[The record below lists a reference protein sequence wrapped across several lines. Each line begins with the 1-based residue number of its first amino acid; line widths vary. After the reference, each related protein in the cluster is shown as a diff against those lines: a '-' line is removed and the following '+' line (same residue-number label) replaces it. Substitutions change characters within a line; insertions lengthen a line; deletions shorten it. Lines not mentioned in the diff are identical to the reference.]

1 MTKNAASATMQL
13 EPIGPWLWCLRTDL
27 VQAYAVRHGEG
38 FNLIDAST
46 AGSEEAILGCLA
58 TIERTA
64 SDAVQLHDIVI
75 THGHDDHSG
84 AAAGLARRT
93 GARILAS
100 ITDAPV
106 IEGRKVQ
113 PEPQLTDWE
122 VPLYEQVMPSV
133 PPAPSARVD
142 VLLDDGALLEW
153 DQPAVVVSTPGHT
166 PGSISLL
173 FSRAGTLIAGD
184 AIASHEGEPMLGVFN
199 SDPGQ
204 ARGSFRA
211 LAELDVDVACF
222 GHGEPLLNN
231 AQQRLAGVAARL

>member
-1 MTKNAASATMQL
+1 MTKRAAEATMHL
-13 EPIGPWLWCLRTDL
+13 DPIRPGLWCLRTDL

-46 AGSEEAILGCLA
+46 AGSEEAILSCLA
-58 TIERTA
+58 TIDRTA
-64 SDAVQLHDIVI
+64 PDAVQLNDIVI

-100 ITDAPV
+100 ATDAPV

-122 VPLYEQVMPSV
+122 VPLYEQVVPSG
-133 PPAPSARVD
+133 PPAPPAHVD
-142 VLLDDGALLEW
+142 VLLDDGAVLEW

-166 PGSISLL
+166 PGSVSLL
-173 FSRAGTLIAGD
+173 FSRARTLIAGD
-184 AIASHEGEPMLGVFN
+184 AIASHDGEPMLGVFN
-199 SDPGQ
+199 CDPDQ
-204 ARGSFRA
+204 ARESFRA
-211 LAELDVDVACF
+211 LAEMDVEVACF
-222 GHGEPLLNN
+222 GHGEPLLHN
-231 AQQRLAGVAARL
+231 AQERLAGVAARL